1 MTTAPITKPAANTWI
16 TLASLLIGT
25 LIGTMGNSMVS
36 IALPSLMQHF
46 DISLTSAV
54 WSMTVYTLTFS
65 VFIPIFGVIGP
76 SIGFKRLYMSGITLI
91 IISSLLCI
99 LAPNFILFLV
109 FRVML
114 GIGTATV
121 LPTIMGIISQ
131 QVPTEMQG
139 QATGYWAL
147 VNSLGHAIGPSLGG
161 LLLQY
166 ISWQAI
172 FLINIPLGLISL
184 VLTMRF
190 MIQGKR
196 STFKGFDVPGAAAL
210 TLLAFCTIFAIT
222 FSAQQGFGSITSISV
237 WSGALLSLVFLLI
250 YERRAPMPFVNM
262 KLFSNKHYLA
272 CILPIS
278 LQAFSQFGLL
288 VSLPF
293 FLIDIRGMEDQ
304 TAGVI
309 IMSMTLVMA
318 LISPVSGRLTD
329 SWGSRKVSQMGTVFV
344 IAATLP
350 FLALRFLPLEGWVW
364 GVFILGLLMYG
375 AGFGF
380 IQSSSTV
387 AVIQAVPKELASAAS
402 GFFHML
408 RFISA
413 SLGSTI
419 IGIILEKT
427 TGGMADG
434 FFLSFWLIVA
444 LAVIVFPLLRAMPAQ
459 AEPAL

>member
-1 MTTAPITKPAANTWI
+1 MTTALKTTLSTNTWL
-16 TLASLLIGT
+16 TLGSILIGT

-46 DISLTSAV
+46 DIPLTSAV

-76 SIGFKRLYMSGITLI
+76 SIGFKRLYIGGTILV

-99 LAPNFILFLV
+99 LAPNFFLFLV
-109 FRVML
+109 FRVTL

-161 LLLQY
+161 LLLQH
-166 ISWQAI
+166 INWQAI
-172 FLINIPLGLISL
+172 FLINIPLGVISL
-184 VLTMRF
+184 LLVLRYMAA
-190 MIQGKR
+190 GKR
-196 STFKGFDVPGAAAL
+196 TAFKGFDVPGAAAL

-237 WSGALLSLVFLLI
+237 WSGALLSLIFLVL
-250 YERRAPMPFVNM
+250 YERRAAVPFVNM
-262 KLFSNKHYLA
+262 KLFSNVHYLA

-293 FLIDIRGMEDQ
+293 FLIDIRGMPDQ

-309 IMSMTLVMA
+309 IMSMTMVMA
-318 LISPVSGRLTD
+318 LISPLSGRLTD
-329 SWGSRKVSQMGTVFV
+329 TWGSRKVSQMGTLFV
-344 IAATLP
+344 AAATVP
-350 FLALRFLPLEGWVW
+350 FLGLRYLQLEGWVW
-364 GVFILGLLMYG
+364 GLFILGLLMFG

-387 AVIQAVPKELASAAS
+387 AVIQAVPKKLASAAS

-419 IGIILEKT
+419 VGIILEKT
-427 TGGMADG
+427 TGGIADG
-434 FFLSFWLIVA
+434 FFISFWLIVA
-444 LAVIVFPLLRAMPAQ
+444 LAVIVFPLLRSMPAR
-459 AEPAL
+459 ADTS

>member
-1 MTTAPITKPAANTWI
+1 MTTAPKTKLATNTWL
-16 TLASLLIGT
+16 TLGSILIGT

-46 DISLTSAV
+46 EIPLTSAV

-76 SIGFKRLYMSGITLI
+76 SIGFKRLYMSGILLI
-91 IISSLLCI
+91 IISSLLCV

-109 FRVML
+109 FRVTL
-114 GIGTATV
+114 GIGTATI

-161 LLLQY
+161 LLLQH
-166 ISWQAI
+166 INWQAI
-172 FLINIPLGLISL
+172 FLINIPLGAIRLLL
-184 VLTMRF
+184 VLRY
-190 MIQGKR
+190 MIAGKR
-196 STFKGFDVPGAAAL
+196 TTFRGFDVPGAAAL
-210 TLLAFCTIFAIT
+210 TGLAFCTIFAIT

-237 WSGALLSLVFLLI
+237 WSGALLSLIFLVI
-250 YERRAPMPFVNM
+250 YERRAVMPFVNM
-262 KLFSNKHYLA
+262 KLFSNVHYLA

-293 FLIDIRGMEDQ
+293 FLIDLRGMDDQ
-304 TAGVI
+304 MAGVI
-309 IMSMTLVMA
+309 IMSMTMVMA
-318 LISPVSGRLTD
+318 LISPLSGRLTD
-329 SWGSRKVSQMGTVFV
+329 SWGSRKVSQMGTLFV
-344 IAATLP
+344 AAATVP
-350 FLALRFLPLEGWVW
+350 FLGLRYLQLEGWVW
-364 GVFILGLLMYG
+364 GLFILGLLMFG

-387 AVIQAVPKELASAAS
+387 AVIQAVPRELASAAS

-427 TGGMADG
+427 TGGIADG
-434 FFLSFWLIVA
+434 FFISFWLIVA
-444 LAVIVFPLLRAMPAQ
+444 LAVIVFPLLRAMPAR
-459 AEPAL
+459 AGTA